1 LCTQPSNITVIKL
14 RMRWVVHVARK
25 LKLEIYTILSEDIKG
40 RNHFVHVAIEWRLI
54 LKWFTGWY

>member
-1 LCTQPSNITVIKL
+1 
-14 RMRWVVHVARK
+14 MRWVVHVARK